1 MLFNYTQNAGA
12 TIKDFLKYWNEE
24 GVNLSIQASE
34 NIDAIKMMTIH
45 KSKGLEFP
53 VVMLPMRNENKDAK
67 FSDWFDLKSDD
78 ELKKVNI
85 SGFNASLIEYD
96 SEMLA
101 FNNTNIYNNKIDR
114 FCLQYVATTRAVEQL
129 YLYLEKPNKSSN
141 HLEILDYIQT
151 KRPATE
157 SREEENEFD
166 LYPVTEV
173 ELRKQKSKTKKNVEK
188 LSINSITG
196 ENLSQDA
203 IKIAT
208 PSKNYQTRVEKVR
221 LGIFVHEILSKIKS
235 KLDLG
240 RVLER
245 YELEGIFTSQERVEI
260 ENRILE
266 IVNSEKY
273 GNYFAPNLKVI
284 SERDIMIS
292 ENFETKVLRPDRLI
306 ATENGFIIIDFKT
319 GAPKE
324 ADQLQVDNYKIV
336 LEKLGKKVSETLVI
350 YV

>member
-1 MLFNYTQNAGA
+1 M
-12 TIKDFLKYWNEE
+12 
-24 GVNLSIQASE
+24 
-34 NIDAIKMMTIH
+34 
-45 KSKGLEFP
+45 
-53 VVMLPMRNENKDAK
+53 
-67 FSDWFDLKSDD
+67 
-78 ELKKVNI
+78 
-85 SGFNASLIEYD
+85 
-96 SEMLA
+96 
-101 FNNTNIYNNKIDR
+101 
-114 FCLQYVATTRAVEQL
+114 
-129 YLYLEKPNKSSN
+129 
-141 HLEILDYIQT
+141 
-151 KRPATE
+151 
-157 SREEENEFD
+157 
-166 LYPVTEV
+166 
-173 ELRKQKSKTKKNVEK
+173 
-188 LSINSITG
+188 
-196 ENLSQDA
+196 
-203 IKIAT
+203 
-208 PSKNYQTRVEKVR
+208 
-221 LGIFVHEILSKIKS
+221 
-235 KLDLG
+235 
-240 RVLER
+240 ER